1 MSEQKDVEA
10 IPQTGGQPAAG
21 PTAYRVE
28 HIHKRRMGL
37 IPLLAVIV
45 VAAVAAFLFFSGRI
59 GGVSSRTVQFGLRNV
74 GEMATQTGF
83 FTSVGT
89 IKDSRTLFGISIP
102 FTQRQ
107 CVYSYDGVVKAG
119 VDFADISVSI
129 DRIKKEITVTMPAVR
144 IFDIYVDDESL
155 VVYMETRNVVNPIKL
170 DVLSE
175 SRVKMKEE
183 VKKTALSNGILEN
196 ARKNAEVL
204 VSGFI
209 QGMFTDENYAI
220 TFVWPEE
227 KGGANS

>member
-1 MSEQKDVEA
+1 M
-10 IPQTGGQPAAG
+10 
-21 PTAYRVE
+21 
-28 HIHKRRMGL
+28 
-37 IPLLAVIV
+37 
-45 VAAVAAFLFFSGRI
+45 
-59 GGVSSRTVQFGLRNV
+59 
-74 GEMATQTGF
+74 
-83 FTSVGT
+83 
-89 IKDSRTLFGISIP
+89 
-102 FTQRQ
+102 
-107 CVYSYDGVVKAG
+107 
-119 VDFADISVSI
+119 SI